1 MSGGGQLAVNDPI
14 IVISTQNQLMYCLAI
29 VKSDALNI
37 IGQNFMTGYR
47 FVFDR
52 EKIILGWKKFDC
64 YDIEKIDHFPSQPV
78 NTTHVPPAFAVVP
91 GNDNA
96 EKSHERTTTTRQSSF
111 ASSVYQT
118 CYLNLIN
125 CFLASVILL
134 LL

>member
-1 MSGGGQLAVNDPI
+1 MCLIEKKSSSVGRNL
-14 IVISTQNQLMYCLAI
+14 IVSI
-29 VKSDALNI
+29 VFGVLSSNNLDITRRLFFSYFWSCGLHA
-37 IGQNFMTGYR
+37 G
-47 FVFDR
+47 
-52 EKIILGWKKFDC
+52 